1 MLNLELIKKSKL
13 QSTPYSWG
21 AIENIYS
28 EEDANALAS
37 SYPHDHF
44 KTVTGNDGEKEY
56 FYEARALIAMGADAV
71 SHRQE
76 LSESWAA
83 LADTLLSRAY
93 RDAMSQLV
101 GIDLTPASL
110 EVNVFH
116 YTPGSSLGPHL
127 DLKTKI
133 VTHVLYFNKTWDI
146 NDGGCLTILNSKD
159 PRDVAQKILPV
170 VGNSA
175 IIVRS
180 EKSWHAV
187 SPVVSTCQWSRRS
200 ITITFY
206 HPNSPSTMWPAGE
219 THSLHKNF
227 SADM

>member
-1 MLNLELIKKSKL
+1 MLNLDLIKNGRL
-13 QSTPYSWG
+13 QSKPYSWG
-21 AIENIYS
+21 AVGNLYS
-28 EEDANALAS
+28 VEDAEALAS
-37 SYPHDHF
+37 SYPHDHY

-56 FYEARALIAMGADAV
+56 FYEARCLIAMGEDAI
-71 SHRQE
+71 SHPQE
-76 LSESWAA
+76 LSKAWDA
-83 LADTLLSRAY
+83 LADTLLSTAY
-93 RDAMSQLV
+93 RDAMSQL
-101 GIDLTPASL
+101 IDTDLTSASL

-159 PRDVAQKILPV
+159 PKDVAQAILPV

-200 ITITFY
+200 ATITFY
-206 HPNSPSTMWPAGE
+206 HPNSPSTMWPEGE
-219 THSLHKNF
+219 SHVLHNN
-227 SADM
+227 SSPDM